1 MPSKNRTK
9 TTTKIEKDSGVA
21 APETAADKLRAA
33 LVTAPGSTAVDL
45 AASVGINKSTAGKIL
60 ARWEANGT
68 AIRTARGVVDGRR
81 AGDLWSAVATDVVEP
96 DVVVEPE
103 STEAVVTT
111 REPFDPLPNGR
122 LKPGALRQ
130 LAEEYLRRHPGEA
143 FGPTHIGKALG
154 RSQGAV
160 NNALEAS
167 TSAGTVVKTQ
177 EAPKR
182 FAIAP
187 TATK

>member
-9 TTTKIEKDSGVA
+9 TTTKIEKDSDVA
-21 APETAADKLRAA
+21 APETAAGKLRAA
-33 LVTAPGSTAVDL
+33 LIAAPGSTAVDL
-45 AASVGINKSTAGKIL
+45 AVNIGINKSTAGKIL
-60 ARWEANGT
+60 ARWEADGT

-81 AGDLWSAVATDVVEP
+81 AGDLWSVVAIE
-96 DVVVEPE
+96 VVEPE
-103 STEAVVTT
+103 VVAEPELAEVVVPT
-111 REPFDPLPNGR
+111 REPFDPLPEGR
-122 LKPGALRQ
+122 LKSGALRA
-130 LAEEYLRRHPGEA
+130 LTEDYLRMHPGEE

-160 NNALEAS
+160 NNALEKL

-187 TATK
+187 TVTE

>member
-9 TTTKIEKDSGVA
+9 TTAKIEKDSA
-21 APETAADKLRAA
+21 TTPETAASKLRAA
-33 LVTAPGSTAVDL
+33 LVAAPGSTAADL
-45 AASVGINKSTAGKIL
+45 AVSVGINKSTAGKIL
-60 ARWEANGT
+60 ARWEADGT

-81 AGDLWSAVATDVVEP
+81 AGDLWSAAADAT
-96 DVVVEPE
+96 EPE
-103 STEAVVTT
+103 AVAAPELVEAAVPV
-111 REPFDPLPNGR
+111 REPLGPLPEGR

-130 LAEEYLRRHPGEA
+130 LAEDYLRMHPGEA
-143 FGPTHIGKALG
+143 FGPTHIGRALG

-167 TSAGTVVKTQ
+167 TLAGTVVKTQ
-177 EAPKR
+177 AAPKR

-187 TATK
+187 TVTR

>member
-9 TTTKIEKDSGVA
+9 IEKDSAGTPETATSKLRTALVA
-21 APETAADKLRAA
+21 APGTTAA
-33 LVTAPGSTAVDL
+33 DL

-60 ARWEANGT
+60 ARWEADGT
-68 AIRTARGVVDGRR
+68 AIRTERGVVDGRR
-81 AGDLWSAVATDVVEP
+81 ASDLWTAAAADVA
-96 DVVVEPE
+96 EPE
-103 STEAVVTT
+103 EVAAPELVEAATPA
-111 REPFDPLPNGR
+111 REPSDPLPEGR

-130 LAEEYLRRHPGEA
+130 LAEDYLRMHPGEA
-143 FGPTHIGKALG
+143 FGPTHIGRDLG

-177 EAPKR
+177 AAPKR

-187 TATK
+187 AATK

>member
-1 MPSKNRTK
+1 M
-9 TTTKIEKDSGVA
+9 
-21 APETAADKLRAA
+21 
-33 LVTAPGSTAVDL
+33 
-45 AASVGINKSTAGKIL
+45 
-60 ARWEANGT
+60 
-68 AIRTARGVVDGRR
+68 VDGRR
-81 AGDLWSAVATDVVEP
+81 AGDLWSATATDVVEP
-96 DVVVEPE
+96 DVVAEPE
-103 STEAVVTT
+103 AAEAVVPA
-111 REPFDPLPNGR
+111 REPFDPLPEGR

-130 LAEEYLRRHPGEA
+130 LTEEYLRRHPGEA

>member
-9 TTTKIEKDSGVA
+9 TTTKIEKESGA
-21 APETAADKLRAA
+21 AGPETAASKLHAA
-33 LVTAPGSTAVDL
+33 LVAAPGSTAVDL
-45 AASVGINKSTAGKIL
+45 AANVGINKSTAGKIL
-60 ARWEANGT
+60 ARWEADGT
-68 AIRTARGVVDGRR
+68 AVRTARGVVDGRR
-81 AGDLWSAVATDVVEP
+81 AGDLWSAVAADVVA
-96 DVVVEPE
+96 EPE
-103 STEAVVTT
+103 SAEVDVAT
-111 REPFDPLPNGR
+111 RKPFDPLPKGR
-122 LKPGALRQ
+122 LKPGALRA
-130 LAEEYLRRHPGEA
+130 LAEDYLRMHPGEA
-143 FGPTHIGKALG
+143 FGPTHIGKVLG